1 MRINYIKTNS
11 PLKSPPKK
19 ENDKL
24 IAAALALL
32 PISTVALALGRIFGT
47 YYEAISRNPS
57 TESILSKNLVFGFAI
72 TEALALFSL
81 GMSLIILFV

>member
-1 MRINYIKTNS
+1 MDI
-11 PLKSPPKK
+11 
-19 ENDKL
+19 EAVKL